1 MVIKNSKSNVD
12 EKNNEIIEKISRLS
26 GGQISSLELIAVV
39 YGFKPTMAEMIN
51 FDKFDEPFI
60 SKLDK
65 INRLCKELSLRFAV
79 SRYKFVINSPK
90 GIFEMIDLD
99 SPQKGKIAIGIS
111 KDKDAALEG
120 VDLYHKKMLMSD
132 KGRRFGQVMGYPE
145 CCLDFGDYLCQNS
158 KGDKNY
164 DPNNF
169 GFANPA
175 VESLKRS
182 KEFAWQLNVF
192 TNSSLSYYPCT
203 LNCRKSIK
211 YVNKLFKILKR
222 INPSSEEYLR
232 NILKEPAS
240 LYWTCADKILLYGN
254 FKGDFKNSEI
264 KYYKSISKLKS
275 KSFYQSNSSNF
286 LNNLE
291 DIYKKIQMGNRLI
304 MTPAYF
310 EIYKDKKR
318 IIKIKKD
325 NQYEPVLVKPN
336 K

>member
-1 MVIKNSKSNVD
+1 MVIKNLKSNLD
-12 EKNNEIIEKISRLS
+12 EKNNEMIEEISRLS

-51 FDKFDEPFI
+51 FNKFNKSFI
-60 SKLDK
+60 NKLDK
-65 INRLCKELSLRFAV
+65 INRLCKELSLHFVV
-79 SRYKFVINSPK
+79 SRYKFIINSPR

-111 KDKDAALEG
+111 KDKSAALEG
-120 VDLYHKKMLMSD
+120 VDLYYKKTLVSE

-158 KGDKNY
+158 KGDKNH

-169 GFANPA
+169 GFTNPA

-192 TNSSLSYYPCT
+192 TNSPLSYYPCT
-203 LNCRKSIK
+203 LNCQESIK

-222 INPSSEEYLR
+222 INPTSEKNLMD
-232 NILKEPAS
+232 ILKEPIS
-240 LYWTCADKILLYGN
+240 LYWTCVDKILLYGD
-254 FKGDFKNSEI
+254 FKGDFENSEVKYHKSVPKI
-264 KYYKSISKLKS
+264 KSR
-275 KSFYQSNSSNF
+275 SFYQSNSSNF
-286 LNNLE
+286 LNNLN
-291 DIYKKIQMGNRLI
+291 DIYKKIQRGNRLV
-304 MTPAYF
+304 MAPAYF